1 MFVRNLLAAGA
12 LALAGLTTAHASL
25 VSAGT
30 DGSWNQFDVTRDLAA
45 DGGVGWIDINDGS
58 ALSFQFTVNAG
69 FVGTLTVVDTG
80 FAGDRFSVSING
92 NPLLP
97 TSTAVNSYPTAIG
110 QADFDAA
117 LANADYSRGIF
128 SLGAGTYTVTGAL
141 FASALDG
148 AGMAL
153 DATSGGLKVDVS
165 PVPLP
170 PALLL
175 LASGLGM
182 LGTRLRRRA
191 STK

>member
-1 MFVRNLLAAGA
+1 MSIRHLLAASA
-12 LALAGLTTAHASL
+12 LAFAGLTTAQASM
-25 VSAGT
+25 VSAST
-30 DGSWNQFDVTRDLAA
+30 DGSWNQFDVTRDLAS
-45 DGGVGWIDINDGS
+45 DGGLGWIDINDGS

-97 TSTAVNSYPTAIG
+97 TSSAVNSYPSAIG
-110 QADFDAA
+110 QADFDTA
-117 LANADYSRGIF
+117 LANTDYSRGIF

-165 PVPLP
+165 AVPLP

-175 LASGLGM
+175 LASGLG
-182 LGTRLRRRA
+182 LFGIRLRRRSSA
-191 STK
+191 Q